1 MVDEL
6 GVGVALMLRAVA
18 RDGIA
23 VAVPQAGGVMRQIL
37 LTTIVPVLLF
47 SSSTA
52 GQQAPDLTGT
62 WVMDVTRSAS
72 AASAGHV
79 PSAATAEVLIV
90 RQSAE
95 ALVIERR
102 RGTVSEVISYS
113 FNKEDRAAAGG
124 RPSTP
129 PRPQVGQ
136 PDRPVGT
143 SGSADLDPLTPRG
156 ASDAREIVLGSEVR
170 DAHAEVKNGK
180 IVTRTELSVNGKSV
194 TTDESLSLADGGRE
208 LIIERLLKV
217 HHGYEGVQS
226 YKEAVKSDAVGKNV
240 YIRSR

>member
-1 MVDEL
+1 
-6 GVGVALMLRAVA
+6 
-18 RDGIA
+18 
-23 VAVPQAGGVMRQIL
+23 MRQIL

-72 AASAGHV
+72 AANAGHV
-79 PSAATAEVLIV
+79 PAEATAEVLIV
-90 RQSAE
+90 RQSGE

-102 RGTVSEVISYS
+102 RGTASEVISYS
-113 FNKEDRAAAGG
+113 FNKEDRAEAGG
-124 RPSTP
+124 RPSIL

-143 SGSADLDPLTPRG
+143 SGSADLDPVAPRG
-156 ASDAREIVLGSEVR
+156 ASAARDIVLGTEVR

-180 IVTRTELSVNGKSV
+180 IVTRTELSVNGKTV
-194 TTDESLSLADGGRE
+194 TTDESLSLAEGGRE
-208 LIIERLLKV
+208 LIVERVLIV
-217 HHGYEGVQS
+217 HHGYDRVQP
-226 YKEAVKSDAVGKNV
+226 YTEAGKSDAVGKNV